1 VLTYNGPWSAGI
13 QTPAL
18 LSIALVG
25 LTACGVGEA
34 SMDSDSDEGV
44 FTITHTT
51 KGTLYWE

>member
-1 VLTYNGPWSAGI
+1 MTRLRTFS
-13 QTPAL
+13 L